1 MASKTKNP
9 AFAVAREETGLG
21 KLCLAADVPSYIQT
35 FPAFQVSLNALQYQ
49 GALTRAAPVA
59 ALAFGEVRA

>member
-1 MASKTKNP
+1 MASNTKNP
-9 AFAVAREETGLG
+9 VLAVAREETGLG
-21 KLCLAADVPSYIQT
+21 KSCLAADVPNYIQT
-35 FPAFQVSLNALQYQ
+35 FHAFQASLNALQYQ